1 MSGRRAARELA
12 FHLLYHLDRVEGNP
26 DEEMANFFRLDSGRE
41 GDRLF
46 AERLARKL
54 LENRGEIDRLLSEAS
69 ERWSLRRMDAVTRCL
84 LRLGACEILHFPE
97 TPPQV
102 AIDEAVELAKQYGTD
117 ESGRFVNGV
126 LGAVYRS
133 LTSPTR
139 VPDV

>member
-1 MSGRRAARELA
+1 MSGRRAGRELA

-102 AIDEAVELAKQYGTD
+102 AIDEAVELAKQYGPETS
-117 ESGRFVNGV
+117 SGFVNAI
-126 LGAVYRS
+126 LDRLLREQTLA
-133 LTSPTR
+133 
-139 VPDV
+139 